1 MASIFRFFHTS
12 AALYRA
18 SDASGTFTITL
29 AFTVLYASFGGVVAR
44 IVSCF
49 RLVHLSKADEAI
61 LSMQEGRRICST
73 FIATVLPPANA
84 LQGIV

>member
-12 AALYRA
+12 AALYNA
-18 SDASGTFTITL
+18 NDVSGTFTVTPE
-29 AFTVLYASFGGVVAR
+29 FNVLYASFGGVVAR

-49 RLVHLSKADEAI
+49 RLVHLSKADEAM

-73 FIATVLPPANA
+73 FIVTVLPPANA